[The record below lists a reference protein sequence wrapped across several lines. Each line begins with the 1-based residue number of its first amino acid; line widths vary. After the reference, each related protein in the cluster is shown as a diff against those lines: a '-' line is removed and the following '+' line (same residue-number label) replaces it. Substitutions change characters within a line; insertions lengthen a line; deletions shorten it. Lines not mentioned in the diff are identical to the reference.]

1 MFTCTFAV
9 PAELKCNNLLMFS
22 FASLMFYLNRVFEI
36 RVFKV
41 SAFKYL
47 SRQFNKYEIKLFNF
61 FFLPQ
66 RQELNQ
72 RATFTLLCLALK
84 STWFEISQQKSL
96 WHIFHSYSA
105 EQPLEELLKHARG
118 RSEEMFFYSRKGTRK
133 SLYLDQLLLTTNLV
147 EETIGNY
154 PETV

>member
-1 MFTCTFAV
+1 MCTFAV
-9 PAELKCNNLLMFS
+9 LAELKCNNLLMFS

-36 RVFKV
+36 RVIKV

-61 FFLPQ
+61 FLPQ

-72 RATFTLLCLALK
+72 RTTFTLLCLALK
-84 STWFEISQQKSL
+84 STWFEISQQKCL
-96 WHIFHSYSA
+96 WHIFYSCSA
-105 EQPLEELLKHARG
+105 EQPLEELLKHARD

-133 SLYLDQLLLTTNLV
+133 GLYLDQLLSTTNLV
-147 EETIGNY
+147 EENIGNCS
-154 PETV
+154 ETV

>member
-9 PAELKCNNLLMFS
+9 LAELKCNNLLMFS

-41 SAFKYL
+41 SPLKYL
-47 SRQFNKYEIKLFNF
+47 SRQFNKYEIKLFK

-105 EQPLEELLKHARG
+105 EQPLEELLKHARD

-133 SLYLDQLLLTTNLV
+133 GLYLDQLLSTTNLV
-147 EETIGNY
+147 EETIGNC